1 MSGSHNDINVI
12 QRSPIFDDL
21 AHGRI
26 VPINFTV
33 SGHKYNVGYY
43 LRDKIYTEWATI
55 VKTKSHMVNTK
66 DQTFATA
73 QELPRKD
80 VERAFGILR
89 SKFRIIQNPYKMWSL
104 KDMNTIMCVCIIL
117 HNMILEDE
125 RHLDVHEFENPK
137 DPPLNTNRDIPE
149 IQEIMK
155 RYDERMDEGTYRN
168 LQNNLVEHHWNL
180 KGARLGPYKRHR
192 GH

>member
-1 MSGSHNDINVI
+1 
-12 QRSPIFDDL
+12 
-21 AHGRI
+21 
-26 VPINFTV
+26 
-33 SGHKYNVGYY
+33 
-43 LRDKIYTEWATI
+43 
-55 VKTKSHMVNTK
+55 
-66 DQTFATA
+66 
-73 QELPRKD
+73 
-80 VERAFGILR
+80 
-89 SKFRIIQNPYKMWSL
+89 
-104 KDMNTIMCVCIIL
+104 
-117 HNMILEDE
+117 MILEDE